1 MGVPE
6 GKESEQRIEDLFETI
21 IPENVL
27 NLLKKKATQFQEAQR
42 VPIKMN
48 PKRPTTRHIIIK
60 MAKIKDKERILKA
73 ARERQLF
80 T

>member
-60 MAKIKDKERILKA
+60 CQRLKIKSKS
-73 ARERQLF
+73 
-80 T
+80 